1 MKYQSFRPINCITCS
16 TKLSKA
22 FDFLPKK
29 SGRHAGFLVT
39 EAFEAAWKR
48 VFGSDGFTPSAI
60 RAAANRND
68 PRLEEVRRICTTP
81 LVVGS
86 FPRTER
92 ESLTREEPLGQ
103 RDAAQGH
110 L

>member
-1 MKYQSFRPINCITCS
+1 MKYQSFRPINRITCS

-22 FDFLPKK
+22 FDFLPKKK

-48 VFGSDGFTPSAI
+48 VFGSDDFTPGAI

-68 PRLEEVRRICTTP
+68 PRLEEVRRICTTHHSEEVCLREP
-81 LVVGS
+81 TSNGS
-86 FPRTER
+86 APG
-92 ESLTREEPLGQ
+92 LAIGGPG
-103 RDAAQGH
+103 AH